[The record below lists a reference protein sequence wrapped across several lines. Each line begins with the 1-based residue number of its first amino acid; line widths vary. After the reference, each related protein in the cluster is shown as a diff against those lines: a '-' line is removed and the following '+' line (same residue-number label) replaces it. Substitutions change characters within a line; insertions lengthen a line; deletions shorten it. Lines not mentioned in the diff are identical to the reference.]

1 MSYKMLTP
9 GQKAVNRDRTIQ
21 HFAWLT
27 GTYQQFCHVSAH
39 TKENGRY
46 KWQYPQERDSYMAFV
61 IPEISKF
68 CGRHWEECTNPDNLP
83 HPMRVAMYWHEGIMC
98 KDALI
103 EYATRSNKPYLVN
116 ILPMVHDNMEKLK
129 IAVNVP
135 PSEWTI

>member
-1 MSYKMLTP
+1 MSYKLLTP

-27 GTYQQFCHVSAH
+27 GTYQQFCHVSVH

-46 KWQYPQERDSYMAFV
+46 TWQYPQERDSYMAFV

-68 CGRHWEECTNPDNLP
+68 CGRYWEESTNPDNLP
-83 HPMRVAMYWHEGIMC
+83 HPMRIAMYWHNGV
-98 KDALI
+98 
-103 EYATRSNKPYLVN
+103 LVRETMQRCFPHLLKM
-116 ILPMVHDNMEKLK
+116 LPMIHDRMEKLK

>member
-1 MSYKMLTP
+1 MRYKLLTP
-9 GQKAVNRDRTIQ
+9 GQKAVNRDRTFQ

-27 GTYQQFCHVSAH
+27 GTYQQFCRVSAH

-46 KWQYPQERDSYMAFV
+46 KWQYPQERDSFMAFV

-68 CGRHWEECTNPDNLP
+68 CGRYWDESTNPDKLP
-83 HPMRVAMYWHEGIMC
+83 HPIRVAMYWHEGIKC
-98 KDALI
+98 KDAMKECFPHLL
-103 EYATRSNKPYLVN
+103 KM
-116 ILPMVHDNMEKLK
+116 LPMIHDRMEKLK